1 MKSGSGDDPF
11 ADPAPEEDGEEEPTE
26 EEELDELLLE
36 SEDEEPESNEST
48 DDDEG
53 EQFPYVMRRSK
64 VKEDRD
70 DVHQFFL
77 RDEAAQGETQ
87 LLRELEDELGKDVM
101 KLDAR
106 EAAYLVAQRHPE
118 EVAEVLRDWGYEH
131 L

>member
-11 ADPAPEEDGEEEPTE
+11 ADPAPEDDGEELTE
-26 EEELDELLLE
+26 DEELDESLLGSEEDEPRRVEE
-36 SEDEEPESNEST
+36 SEDEE
-48 DDDEG
+48 G
-53 EQFPYVMRRSK
+53 EEFPYVMRRSK

-87 LLRELEDELGKDVM
+87 LLRDLEDELGKDVM

-106 EAAYLVAQRHPE
+106 EAAYIVAQRHPE